1 MSILDQK
8 KQVFGKIAANKT
20 LTEGMPNLKLNSS
33 FPSVNNKTNSITFL
47 TDLIKSLIGYAALVK
62 TVVGILIHTLENI
75 EKEIKSALKVE
86 LKSIVSCG
94 IDPSLPPFIKS
105 SGSGIIIEVKKIDF
119 LSLLKVDPNS
129 AGGKLLYNDITPT
142 LTNSTDFNTFL
153 YGLIQND
160 GVTSTWKGI
169 FDITFNSIGVGTTP
183 NNTITIKAN
192 ASYDSKTLN
201 DLNNNFIN
209 SLKLFNTGN
218 IVSKIIDIIFGSI
231 SFKLSKSR
239 KQLDSEEKINT
250 VIDKM
255 IDDNANDTVDESVD
269 DSYFEFS
276 NSEISVIEKR
286 SNEKRRGVIKI
297 KTSKDVDSSISSDTL
312 NEFTEEI
319 KNTTTTEGKTKTL
332 SDNLDRMADESAVN
346 VDNKDKD
353 TVKLNFIQMIINNLL
368 RAIIG
373 VILSPKVVIIFLV
386 NYRIINGPTGE
397 YTDAI
402 DFIKKNKVLFN
413 RMMKKITVM
422 IVKILLAIAMK
433 KIAKL
438 VAESQIKTRIE
449 KNKNKLTQILSLV
462 GIPQEVISK
471 IKSLTQ

>member
-8 KQVFGKIAANKT
+8 KKIFGNVAAART
-20 LTEGMPNLKLNSS
+20 LTEGMPKLKLNSS
-33 FPSVNNKTNSITFL
+33 FPSMNNKTNSITFL
-47 TDLIKSLIGYAALVK
+47 TDLIKSLIGYVALVK
-62 TVVGILIHTLENI
+62 TLVSILIHALGNI
-75 EKEIKSALKVE
+75 EKEIKSALKLE

-94 IDPSLPPFIKS
+94 IDPSLPPFIKTN
-105 SGSGIIIEVKKIDF
+105 GSGIIIEVKKIDF

-129 AGGKLLYNDITPT
+129 VGGKLLYNDITSP

-160 GVTSTWKGI
+160 GVTSTWNDI
-169 FDITFNSIGVGTTP
+169 FDITFNSIGVGTIP

-192 ASYDSKTLN
+192 SSYDSKTLN
-201 DLNNNFIN
+201 DLNNDFIN
-209 SLKLFNTGN
+209 SLKLFNTEN

-239 KQLDSEEKINT
+239 KQLDSEEKLNT

-255 IDDNANDTVDESVD
+255 VEDNANDSVD

-276 NSEISVIEKR
+276 NAEISTIEKR
-286 SNEKRRGVIKI
+286 SNERQRGIIKI
-297 KTSKDVDSSISSDTL
+297 KTSVEVDSSIPSDTL
-312 NEFTEEI
+312 NEFTTEI
-319 KNTTTTEGKTKTL
+319 QNVTTTESKSQVL
-332 SDNLDRMADESAVN
+332 SSNLDRMASESADKVG
-346 VDNKDKD
+346 DNDKD

-386 NYRIINGPTGE
+386 NYKIINGPTAE
-397 YTDAI
+397 YTDGV
-402 DFIKKNKVLFN
+402 DFIRKNKVLFN
-413 RMMKKITVM
+413 RMMKKITTM
-422 IVKILLAIAMK
+422 IVKILLSIVMK
-433 KIAKL
+433 EVAKL
-438 VAESQIKTRIE
+438 VAESQIKKNIE

-462 GIPQEVISK
+462 GVSQEVIRT
-471 IKSLTQ
+471 IKGLT